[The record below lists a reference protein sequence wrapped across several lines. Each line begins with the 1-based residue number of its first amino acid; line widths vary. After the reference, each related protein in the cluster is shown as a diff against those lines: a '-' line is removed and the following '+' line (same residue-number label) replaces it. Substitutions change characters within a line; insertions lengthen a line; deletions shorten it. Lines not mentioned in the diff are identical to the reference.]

1 MSERERPLSLRPILF
16 PESAAVVGASTTPGK
31 LGHTIL
37 SNMLD
42 AGFRGPIH
50 PIHPREHEI
59 LSRPAYPSLSE
70 APGPVDLVVVA
81 IPGSGVVPVIEE
93 AAEMGAGGAVVISAG
108 FAEAGAEGAEA
119 ERRLRAIS
127 REAGLPIIGP
137 NCQGVISRRGRLSAW
152 FGPSPDHWGNG
163 LFLSQSGGLAGTII
177 GQLNRARRGLVDTV
191 VSLGNK
197 SSVDEADLLASAA
210 ADEEIRFAMCYI
222 EGFGDGRGRA
232 FAEAAAAFGERGKP
246 VVVLKGGRS
255 GAGTRAASSHTASL
269 AGSDRVFDAA
279 MKQSGVLQAE
289 SIRAFLDI
297 ARFLAVQRPQPGRRV
312 LILTNLGGPG
322 VVTADLC
329 EQHGLEVTSTTSSLQ
344 KALQEKIPSYCSV
357 RNPIDLA
364 GDPAPE
370 RYGAILREVYGSHEY
385 DAVLIVAAPLSGD
398 EQVARDIVAAHR
410 ETPTPTAVCWMGNA
424 EATPAAEILESGK
437 LPVYPMPEDA
447 VRVLA
452 AIVTRQ
458 SAKQVGE

>member
-1 MSERERPLSLRPILF
+1 M
-16 PESAAVVGASTTPGK
+16 
-31 LGHTIL
+31 
-37 SNMLD
+37 
-42 AGFRGPIH
+42 
-50 PIHPREHEI
+50 
-59 LSRPAYPSLSE
+59 
-70 APGPVDLVVVA
+70 
-81 IPGSGVVPVIEE
+81 
-93 AAEMGAGGAVVISAG
+93 
-108 FAEAGAEGAEA
+108 
-119 ERRLRAIS
+119 
-127 REAGLPIIGP
+127 
-137 NCQGVISRRGRLSAW
+137 
-152 FGPSPDHWGNG
+152 
-163 LFLSQSGGLAGTII
+163 
-177 GQLNRARRGLVDTV
+177 NRARRGLVDTV